1 MLRRVSLKNRRLKFL
16 SWLVRGKG
24 IQMLVD
30 YSTLKNSENFHSKR
44 NISPNTGDR
53 DLVTLVLVHPV
64 YHSPPLSP
72 TVFCMR
78 NKSAF
83 QMHPPRTDNLIRGG
97 KVFAFSAGK
106 IFSLVPSY
114 LVPTRLKIY
123 RISRWTRTWLLCHEP
138 SEYTLFNYNLSR
150 GYLTK
155 DEIF

>member
-1 MLRRVSLKNRRLKFL
+1 MARGCNLGANTRSYLQKVTSRRLLRRVSLKNRRLKFL

-114 LVPTRLKIY
+114 FP
-123 RISRWTRTWLLCHEP
+123 LLRSLP
-138 SEYTLFNYNLSR
+138 
-150 GYLTK
+150 G
-155 DEIF
+155 